1 LSLPTTDPRLP
12 TTDLRP
18 LRFVSLPTFANVFS
32 RRLPRDA
39 QESGAK
45 IDMAKKR
52 ASAGHSG
59 HPQDGKGLRIIAV
72 FKLTKGLLLLAV
84 GIGAIKLLH
93 KDVSELATSWIT
105 AIRVDPDNR
114 LIHGLVAKLGLMN
127 DRKLEE
133 ISLGSFF
140 YAALLLTEGIGLWLK
155 KRWAEYFTIIVTCSL
170 IPLELYEIARR
181 VTVTRIVILLI
192 NAAIVW
198 YLFIQ
203 LRKGH
208 SRH

>member
-1 LSLPTTDPRLP
+1 MP
-12 TTDLRP
+12 
-18 LRFVSLPTFANVFS
+18 
-32 RRLPRDA
+32 
-39 QESGAK
+39 
-45 IDMAKKR
+45 KKR
-52 ASAGHSG
+52 KQAS
-59 HPQDGKGLRIIAV
+59 PKTDGKGLRIIAV
-72 FKLTKGLLLLAV
+72 FKLTKGLLLVAV
-84 GIGAIKLLH
+84 GIGAVKLLH
-93 KDVSELATSWIT
+93 KDVSELATNWIT

-114 LIHGLVAKLGLMN
+114 LIHGLITKLGVMN

-133 ISLGSFF
+133 LSIGSFF

-170 IPLELYEIARR
+170 IPLEIYEISKR

-198 YLFIQ
+198 YLFVQ

-208 SRH
+208 GKH